1 MILENLNV
9 AISNNFISPFP
20 PPPLQSHDRFHTRPT
35 RIVFRCHKI
44 IGIPHYITRDYGC
57 IIIIRGKVGGQAGKL
72 KNGRRPRLSFTR
84 FNDRVPKLNNR
95 PIRSRGDGP
104 ESSRG
109 IGRGDGRSCR
119 NRRNLQS
126 LACTTHASEYAEGE
140 GIEKGIKK

>member
-72 KNGRRPRLSFTR
+72 MADVLDCRLQDSTI
-84 FNDRVPKLNNR
+84 V
-95 PIRSRGDGP
+95 SRN
-104 ESSRG
+104 SI
-109 IGRGDGRSCR
+109 IGR
-119 NRRNLQS
+119 
-126 LACTTHASEYAEGE
+126 
-140 GIEKGIKK
+140 